1 MYKIKYEE
9 IVKDFLTLNE
19 AFTEYKKLRSL
30 AWWELDQTQL
40 RIYNDDGQD
49 LTQIINDY
57 LDGRDNPRT
66 GFTGLSSGS

>member
-9 IVKDFLTLNE
+9 NIKDFLTLNE

-40 RIYNDDGQD
+40 KIYNYDGQEI
-49 LTQIINDY
+49 TQIIDDF
-57 LDGRDNPRT
+57 LDGRNRQK
-66 GFTGLSSGS
+66 

>member
-9 IVKDFLTLNE
+9 NTQYFLTLNE

-40 RIYNDDGQD
+40 KIYNYDGQD
-49 LTQIINDY
+49 LTQIVDDF
-57 LDGRDNPRT
+57 LDGRNRQK
-66 GFTGLSSGS
+66 

>member
-9 IVKDFLTLNE
+9 NIKDFLTLNE

-40 RIYNDDGQD
+40 KFLNDDGQD
-49 LTQIINDY
+49 ITRIIDDF
-57 LDGRDNPRT
+57 LDGRNRQK
-66 GFTGLSSGS
+66 